1 MARTRARAR
10 GVRELVLLLSILLAD
25 PGACTPFI
33 AARTQ
38 PAARRKVGLVAAHAL
53 HGAENTLRSPPS
65 IPALILATLFETV
78 LHRAVCSSPCDA
90 GSVLMMTP
98 ASAALDEEVEDGDGA
113 TRAADVSMGRL
124 VVQMA
129 QSYFRGLA
137 TLVRMLL
144 RQPEA
149 PQALILLTILGYAS
163 QLAIGPSLARSGA
176 RLTSRVRRGEVH
188 RLFSSL
194 FLHADALHLYKC
206 VFSLSRLAPPVA
218 AVYGGSQCVL
228 LFLLSGACGNPN
240 PEPNPNPNPHPK
252 TKPNPNS
259 KPNPHP
265 NPKPKQACAAT
276 WRRCA
281 SAPPPRAQLWE
292 RAAPSSASTVRPNL
306 HPNPSPKPHPS
317 PNPNPNPNPGP
328 SASPNPKPIPHQAHC
343 SRMRCATGTRRVHW
357 GRHSA
362 AAPSR

>member
-98 ASAALDEEVEDGDGA
+98 ASAALDEAADGDGA

-149 PQALILLTILGYAS
+149 PQALILVTVLGFAS

-176 RLTSRVRRGEVH
+176 RLTSQVR
-188 RLFSSL
+188 S
-194 FLHADALHLYKC
+194 
-206 VFSLSRLAPPVA
+206 
-218 AVYGGSQCVL
+218 
-228 LFLLSGACGNPN
+228 
-240 PEPNPNPNPHPK
+240 
-252 TKPNPNS
+252 
-259 KPNPHP
+259 
-265 NPKPKQACAAT
+265 
-276 WRRCA
+276 
-281 SAPPPRAQLWE
+281 
-292 RAAPSSASTVRPNL
+292 
-306 HPNPSPKPHPS
+306 
-317 PNPNPNPNPGP
+317 
-328 SASPNPKPIPHQAHC
+328 
-343 SRMRCATGTRRVHW
+343 
-357 GRHSA
+357 
-362 AAPSR
+362 

>member
-1 MARTRARAR
+1 MARARAR
-10 GVRELVLLLSILLAD
+10 AVRELVLLLSILLAD

-38 PAARRKVGLVAAHAL
+38 PAERRKVGLVAAHAL
-53 HGAENTLRSPPS
+53 HGAENTLRSQPS

-78 LHRAVCSSPCDA
+78 LHRAVCNSPCDA

-98 ASAALDEEVEDGDGA
+98 ASAALDEAADDDA
-113 TRAADVSMGRL
+113 TRAAEVSMGRL

-176 RLTSRVRRGEVH
+176 RLTSQLRRGEVH

-206 VFSLSRLAPPVA
+206 VFSLSRLAPPAA

-240 PEPNPNPNPHPK
+240 PDPNPNPEQRDFYKLDLFWHAAEFIDL
-252 TKPNPNS
+252 TGILIPN
-259 KPNPHP
+259 
-265 NPKPKQACAAT
+265 
-276 WRRCA
+276 
-281 SAPPPRAQLWE
+281 L
-292 RAAPSSASTVRPNL
+292 APSGSERSGEGQDVDEWLLGGEDDWELDDDA
-306 HPNPSPKPHPS
+306 
-317 PNPNPNPNPGP
+317 
-328 SASPNPKPIPHQAHC
+328 
-343 SRMRCATGTRRVHW
+343 
-357 GRHSA
+357 
-362 AAPSR
+362 